1 MFHPSTDVP
10 TQKVGPENSTL
21 GLSVF
26 VVYPLCICHM
36 FRGIFPGFLLMRL
49 EIFLGLSGPVPS
61 TKKKLI
67 AGRAG
72 KLPGVPRPEA
82 ALADERVGGW
92 VGGRVS
98 RRDQAVLSSLFSPH
112 RVRVCHTPHAR

>member
-1 MFHPSTDVP
+1 
-10 TQKVGPENSTL
+10 
-21 GLSVF
+21 
-26 VVYPLCICHM
+26 M

-49 EIFLGLSGPVPS
+49 ENSMGLSGPVPS
-61 TKKKLI
+61 TNSKLI

-98 RRDQAVLSSLFSPH
+98 RRDQAVPSSLLSPH
-112 RVRVCHTPHAR
+112 RVRVCHAAFAMTRHTRKYGVRFETPLRAR